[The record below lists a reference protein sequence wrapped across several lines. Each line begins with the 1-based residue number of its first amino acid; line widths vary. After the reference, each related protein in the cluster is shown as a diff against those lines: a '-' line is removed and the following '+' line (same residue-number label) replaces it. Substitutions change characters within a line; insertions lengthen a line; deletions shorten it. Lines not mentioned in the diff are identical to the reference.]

1 MQPERNKK
9 NMEKKIEV
17 FLSPSLSGGRARKN
31 FMSLGP
37 NACVL
42 LLVSIFGKRVLSKD
56 VVGNTLA
63 DGKIPRHASFLQI
76 ECRVGKGAPF
86 LSTLILEWMF
96 NGHLKKRFWKTQRAS
111 HKSSHTVSPHCMH
124 SCHFST
130 TEHTRPK
137 KAHAPPT
144 VSHLVL
150 PYIEQGLEFLFFF
163 LTELL

>member
-1 MQPERNKK
+1 
-9 NMEKKIEV
+9 MEKEIEV

-56 VVGNTLA
+56 VVGNTVA
-63 DGKIPRHASFLQI
+63 DGKIPRHASFLQL

-96 NGHLKKRFWKTQRAS
+96 NGHLKKRFGKTQRAS
-111 HKSSHTVSPHCMH
+111 HQEQPHSEPPLHAQLPFFNNRTH
-124 SCHFST
+124 SQ
-130 TEHTRPK
+130 PK

-163 LTELL
+163 LTELLSELE